1 MILAIRN
8 SNKKEDLQKKMQSYR
23 ISSGNT
29 FVKTRSW
36 KNSGVVCVNSSVA
49 LRGGSQLKIGVMRVQ
64 WVRRRNR
71 ARRRVSGLRFRPC
84 HDIGGAARGAER
96 LRIGRDC
103 GARAP
108 KN

>member
-29 FVKTRSW
+29 SVKTRSW

-49 LRGGSQLKIGVMRVQ
+49 
-64 WVRRRNR
+64 
-71 ARRRVSGLRFRPC
+71 
-84 HDIGGAARGAER
+84 
-96 LRIGRDC
+96 
-103 GARAP
+103 
-108 KN
+108 